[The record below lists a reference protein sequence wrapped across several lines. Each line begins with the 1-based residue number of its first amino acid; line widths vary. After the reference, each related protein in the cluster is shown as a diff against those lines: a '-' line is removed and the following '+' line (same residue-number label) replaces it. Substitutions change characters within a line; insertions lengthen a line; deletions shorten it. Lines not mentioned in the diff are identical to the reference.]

1 MVSRFP
7 ADISAPAWLTM
18 AQYHWLNDTA
28 VTFRSIVVA
37 PDTRRK
43 GDKPVNGA
51 RLLPPAARTCPCSSL
66 CDQMRWPAVG
76 RAGLCSQAAVLKLC
90 RAVLFSAYAVLFE
103 QQQSSVSLQCAARRR
118 LR

>member
-51 RLLPPAARTCPCSSL
+51 RLVQSVAHSCPCSSRGQDEVACRVSSWTML
-66 CDQMRWPAVG
+66 AS
-76 RAGLCSQAAVLKLC
+76 CSAQV
-90 RAVLFSAYAVLFE
+90 V
-103 QQQSSVSLQCAARRR
+103 QCYPL
-118 LR
+118 LRIRGVCY